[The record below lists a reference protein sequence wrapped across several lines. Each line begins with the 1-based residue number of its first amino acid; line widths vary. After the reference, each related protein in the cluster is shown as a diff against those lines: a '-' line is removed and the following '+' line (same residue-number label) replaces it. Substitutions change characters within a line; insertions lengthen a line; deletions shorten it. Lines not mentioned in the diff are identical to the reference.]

1 MQQVRCSPSRYQQSD
16 LGRASGQGTGMHART
31 VLGKF
36 GSEWRIERFL
46 LTQDA
51 KFFIR
56 KTGHRC
62 RTTQPPMVNR
72 FARPSP
78 HIRPRR
84 QIKGVSRRFC
94 RTAKVIL
101 FVDFAQC
108 GKQENLRQEPEPGFS
123 DGRPQGIFPYG
134 MTGLVCR
141 NGMQL
146 AAVNCATELPVAMFF
161 TSITSFL
168 TSITDKV
175 QNSPDTAS
183 DFASQRQNFRTPESL
198 VNGLIWNSSRA
209 NDESKELDT
218 HRPVI

>member
-51 KFFIR
+51 KFFTR

-84 QIKGVSRRFC
+84 LIRGVSRRFC

-101 FVDFAQC
+101 FADFAQC

-123 DGRPQGIFPYG
+123 DRRPQGIFPYG

-161 TSITSFL
+161 TSITSFF

-175 QNSPDTAS
+175 QKQSGYGKRLREPTSKFPDPGIIG
-183 DFASQRQNFRTPESL
+183 QR
-198 VNGLIWNSSRA
+198 
-209 NDESKELDT
+209 LDLEFKP
-218 HRPVI
+218 RE